1 MLFVLF
7 VLYVNSFV
15 DRLVLTMLVAPI
27 KADLGLSDV
36 QVSIILGP
44 AFAIFY
50 AIFGLPL
57 GWAAD
62 RFSRRWV
69 IYVGVTLWSVAA
81 TASGLARSFVPLLLS
96 RIFVGVGEAS
106 LTPAAYSL
114 MGEKFPRRRLTT
126 AMSIYQMGSQ
136 VGTAAA
142 FAVGGVVI
150 GFATSLHGIDW
161 PLVGKLDAWQLS
173 LVMTGSPGIIL
184 ALLVFTFTEPR
195 RTGPAN
201 SPSGGGKRKNIFAY
215 LVSERELLLP
225 MTCGFVL
232 IVLLV
237 NSLLAWVPT
246 YITREFGLTPAEYG
260 PALGVITLV
269 SGGTMVV
276 KGWIVDWLY
285 SRGMRDAHMRFFSWL
300 VAAATPMAVGAFF
313 VSSSLLFL
321 VLFAV
326 VQVMIAQ
333 FVVYVAA
340 TVQLVAPKEL
350 RAQMVAYFI
359 SVFSL
364 VGLGLGPVIAAALTD
379 HVFKDEAML
388 GYSLAV
394 MSAISLPLAWFSLRI
409 ALDRVQPAIDRQDQ
423 MAAAV
428 A

>member
-1 MLFVLF
+1 VSQFVIALEF
-7 VLYVNSFV
+7 ELARYPDVRDFSCNR
-15 DRLVLTMLVAPI
+15 DR
-27 KADLGLSDV
+27 GS
-36 QVSIILGP
+36 
-44 AFAIFY
+44 
-50 AIFGLPL
+50 
-57 GWAAD
+57 WAAD
-62 RFSRRWV
+62 RISRRWV

-161 PLVGKLDAWQLS
+161 PLVGKLNAWQLS
-173 LVMTGSPGIIL
+173 LVMTGSPGIVL

-195 RTGPAN
+195 RTEPAN
-201 SPSGGGKRKNIFAY
+201 PPSGGKRKNIFAY
-215 LVSERELLLP
+215 LVSERQLLLP

-260 PALGVITLV
+260 PALGIITLV

-285 SRGMRDAHMRFFSWL
+285 SRGMRDAHMRFFCWL

-313 VSSSLLFL
+313 VSNSLLFL
-321 VLFAV
+321 VLFAI

-394 MSAISLPLAWFSLRI
+394 MSAISLPIAWFSLRL
-409 ALDRVQPAIDRQDQ
+409 ALGRVQPAIDRQDR
-423 MAAAV
+423 MSAA
-428 A
+428 